1 MHRWNASRAV
11 VIAIAEKTAQVIDVF
26 DVVID
31 VTRCMYPV
39 YLIEVGKK
47 ELSTIDY
54 LDQIIKRKPKC
65 FKNHCESPQYFTV
78 FNRNFLYPQ
87 L

>member
-1 MHRWNASRAV
+1 
-11 VIAIAEKTAQVIDVF
+11 
-26 DVVID
+26 
-31 VTRCMYPV
+31 MYVPM

-78 FNRNFLYPQ
+78 FSRNFLYPQ